1 MAERWI
7 LQFCHCHYG
16 PFLDV
21 ARQYAT
27 LFQGTSYKVL
37 TVYLTGEPSE
47 SARQGSASDEVIF
60 LNFSSKAVGG
70 LKLAAICALKKI
82 VASRNFALVIAHRA
96 KPIYIAC
103 LATKLPVLGV
113 HHAFGDYKR
122 ISRRW
127 FANAFRQRLSLLGVS
142 DAVRDDIRG
151 RLPDWPAER
160 IETLHNRL
168 DVTAAR
174 TEVVPRDV
182 ARQELGLATDAIVIG
197 NVGRLHA
204 DKDQVTLI
212 AGFAKALPKLPA
224 GTLLAIAGSGPLE
237 NALRQQIAQLG
248 IADHVRLLGQVSNV
262 RRLFAA
268 FDLFVLSSDHEPFG
282 MVILEAMAAGVPVMA
297 TDCGGAPEVV
307 CHADMLFGLRDTAGL
322 AEKLVAFLKCDT
334 IARQELCT
342 EAATRLESAFSDDAA
357 RQRFHAMPMV
367 ESALAAGFRTS

>member
-70 LKLAAICALKKI
+70 LKLAAICALKK
-82 VASRNFALVIAHRA
+82 VAASRNFALVIAHRA

-248 IADHVRLLGQVSNV
+248 IADHVRLLGQVPNV

-268 FDLFVLSSDHEPFG
+268 FDLFVPSSEHEPFG
-282 MVILEAMAAGVPVMA
+282 MVILEAMRCV
-297 TDCGGAPEVV
+297 
-307 CHADMLFGLRDTAGL
+307 
-322 AEKLVAFLKCDT
+322 
-334 IARQELCT
+334 
-342 EAATRLESAFSDDAA
+342 
-357 RQRFHAMPMV
+357 
-367 ESALAAGFRTS
+367 